1 MTMRDKKFALC
12 VKSHGAEDLEA
23 RKVYR
28 LLPDRAAATAGYL
41 RVIDDSGEDYLY
53 PADYFVL
60 LELPQKAKRA
70 WTATRQGSGRQRRSS
85 NLALQR
91 PGARV
96 ARSGR

>member
-1 MTMRDKKFALC
+1 MAMRDERFALC
-12 VKSHGAEDLEA
+12 VESHGAEDLEA

-28 LLPDRAAATAGYL
+28 LLPDRAAAAAGYL

-60 LELPQKAKRA
+60 LELPQAAKRA
-70 WTATRQGSGRQRRSS
+70 WAVTRQRTGRQRRSS
-85 NLALQR
+85 NIALQR
-91 PGARV
+91 SGTRV

>member
-1 MTMRDKKFALC
+1 MAMRNQRYALC
-12 VKSHGAEDLEA
+12 VQNHGAEDLDV

-28 LLPDRAAATAGYL
+28 VLPDRAAAAAGYL

-70 WTATRQGSGRQRRSS
+70 WAVTRQRTGRQRGSL
-85 NLALQR
+85 NIALER
-91 PGARV
+91 TGARV
-96 ARSGR
+96 ARPGR

>member
-1 MTMRDKKFALC
+1 MAMPETRFALC
-12 VKSHGAEDLEA
+12 VRNPGAEDLDMH
-23 RKVYR
+23 KVYR
-28 LLPDRAAATAGYL
+28 VLADRAAAAAGYL

-60 LELPQKAKRA
+60 VELPAKAKRA
-70 WTATRQGSGRQRRSS
+70 WAVTRPRTGRQRRSS
-85 NLALQR
+85 NIAVQR